1 MNVLILIEIIS
12 DQNRAIKTHQFL
24 WLEQVY
30 KTINQ
35 ESAHHRNVGCVYW
48 QRPTT
53 SLAGMFIAKGPPPQW
68 WMCLLPKAHHLNGG
82 VFIGKGP
89 HLNGGCV
96 YWQKPTT
103 SMVVCL
109 LAKTHHLINGGCVYW
124 QRPITSMVGVFIA
137 KGPPATTQNNNFNL
151 KLL

>member
-35 ESAHHRNVGCVYW
+35 ESAHPRNVGCVYW

-68 WMCLLPKAHHLNGG
+68 WVCLLAKAHQL
-82 VFIGKGP
+82 
-89 HLNGGCV
+89 LNGGCV
-96 YWQKPTT
+96 LAKAHYLNGGVLIGKDPPSHQWW
-103 SMVVCL
+103 VCL
-109 LAKTHHLINGGCVYW
+109 LAKTHHLNGGCLYC
-124 QRPITSMVGVFIA
+124 QRPTS
-137 KGPPATTQNNNFNL
+137 NYSE
-151 KLL
+151 